1 MATEDADNSIVFDF
15 GRRER
20 IGLAEAV
27 LCQGKNSPQIAHLLA
42 LARERDAPLLLTR
55 LDQTSYDAL
64 DAPDRDTV
72 DYDPLSRTGFFGSTP
87 TPDGKPSV
95 ALVSAG
101 TSDLSIIREA
111 GRTLQFYGQ
120 ATAEFLD
127 IGVAGL
133 WRLLQREEEL
143 KTYPVVI
150 VVAGMDGALFSVI
163 GGLLPGVVIAVPSA
177 TGYGA
182 ARAGE
187 TALNSALASCAP
199 GLLVVN
205 IDNGYGAACAA
216 LRILNA
222 SEGKESSTS

>member
-55 LDQTSYDAL
+55 LDQASYDAL

-120 ATAEFLD
+120 SPE
-127 IGVAGL
+127 
-133 WRLLQREEEL
+133 
-143 KTYPVVI
+143 
-150 VVAGMDGALFSVI
+150 SC
-163 GGLLPGVVIAVPSA
+163 PGRTDS
-177 TGYGA
+177 
-182 ARAGE
+182 R
-187 TALNSALASCAP
+187 
-199 GLLVVN
+199 
-205 IDNGYGAACAA
+205 
-216 LRILNA
+216 R
-222 SEGKESSTS
+222 